1 MKLGTLWVVS
11 GLLMGCSDPTGPDLS
26 GTYVLASVDA
36 QPLPAQVGTTF
47 DAQPIMVLRGTLEIR
62 GRRYSEQ
69 LTTSAWGQEGTLP
82 DQGFVSIAGRTL
94 TLEGNRLLS
103 GTYARDTVSYTDRGK
118 VYVWTR

>member
-1 MKLGTLWVVS
+1 MKLGTFVVVS

-26 GTYVLASVDA
+26 GSYILASVDGT
-36 QPLPAQVGTTF
+36 LPARVGTTY

-94 TLEGNRLLS
+94 TLDGNRLLS
-103 GTYARDTVSYTDRGK
+103 GTYGRDTVSYTDRGK
-118 VYVWTR
+118 VYVYVR